1 VAVNSADEAAGGGPA
16 FMPVAN
22 TTRRN
27 GVITEIKRGIVLGT
41 IKPGEKLT
49 ETQLSKALEVS
60 RPTVR
65 EALNQAAH
73 EGLLIQEPYRGIR
86 VADLTPA
93 RVLDIADVRMALD
106 LQAVSAILAET
117 TGRRLR
123 ALLTAWDTYQRDALA
138 EDPLIQHEAHIA
150 FHRAI
155 WEASENT
162 LLMKMWPVTEAHLT
176 IMLAHD
182 QAALH
187 GTERTLAAHRPLI
200 EAVQSRDMAQIHAAF
215 ANHTVDVAKDLVA
228 MMTRFAPSM
237 AL

>member
-1 VAVNSADEAAGGGPA
+1 VAVTSADEVAGGGPA
-16 FMPVAN
+16 FIPVAN
-22 TTRRN
+22 MTRRN

-41 IKPGEKLT
+41 IRPGEKLT
-49 ETQLSKALEVS
+49 ETQLSKALGVS

-123 ALLTAWDTYQRDALA
+123 ALLTAWETYRRDASA

-176 IMLAHD
+176 IILAHD
-182 QAALH
+182 QTGLH
-187 GTERTLAAHRPLI
+187 DTERTLTAHRPLI
-200 EAVQSRDMAQIHAAF
+200 EAIQSKDMDQIHAAF
-215 ANHTVDVAKDLVA
+215 ATHTVDVAKDLVA
-228 MMTRFAPSM
+228 TMTRFAPSA